1 MEVLMTNFF
10 KNLKNNKNLFII
22 NIVYFTLGFVN
33 IHFSLLGLICM
44 ILPMVLLVKTNR
56 KTYCQGYCPR
66 ANLYTKAGKLT
77 SKFSLKTPT
86 YFIKGNLKYLMLIYF
101 GISLFFITM
110 STLRVAAGVMN
121 PLEQL
126 RFFIVFP
133 IPFKLPQLIELNN
146 VLPWITH
153 MAYRF
158 YSMMMTTTIIG
169 LVLAFVYKPRTWCT
183 ICPISTIS
191 GLYLDGQKKTQEQAA

>member
-1 MEVLMTNFF
+1 MTNFF
-10 KNLKNNKNLFII
+10 KNLKNNKFLFII
-22 NIVYFTLGFVN
+22 NLVYFALGFVN

-44 ILPMVLLVKTNR
+44 MLPLILLVKTNR

-77 SKFSLKTPT
+77 SKYSMKTPA
-86 YFIKGNLKYLMLIYF
+86 YFIKGNMKHIMLAYF

-110 STLRVAAGVMN
+110 STLRVASGAMN

-126 RFFIVFP
+126 RFMIYFR
-133 IPFKLPQLIELNN
+133 IPFKLPQMFELQGMAGW
-146 VLPWITH
+146 LTH
-153 MAYRF
+153 LAYRF
-158 YSMMMTTTIIG
+158 YSMMMTTSFLG
-169 LVLAFVYKPRTWCT
+169 LAMAFVYKPRTWCT

-191 GLYLDGQKKTQEQAA
+191 EIYLDGRKRVKDEAA